1 MKWTDKKPD
10 DSRLELIRKCEAK
23 KKERLP
29 NVVVTEQMDDVPPPY
44 DESQKSEA
52 ESIIAEMKSKAEADR
67 KEMRERLNQAKEVKE
82 KADESLYS
90 SLFGMLVQDS
100 VDSILKKEVVKLTM
114 EMCRFRNNISEK
126 MMNDEGRADA
136 PMNIARLHEGFDE
149 AWKIWRAGDTEEARD
164 ARGDKSYQA
173 LIAVLTTE
181 WKRDWE
187 QKKPVNSIFIL

>member
-1 MKWTDKKPD
+1 M
-10 DSRLELIRKCEAK
+10 A
-23 KKERLP
+23 ERLP
-29 NVVVTEQMDDVPPPY
+29 DVVVTEQMDDVPPSY

-90 SLFGMLVQDS
+90 SLFGMLIQDC

-114 EMCRFRNNISEK
+114 EMCRFRNNISEE

-136 PMNIARLHEGFDE
+136 PMNIAGLHEGFAE
-149 AWKIWRAGDTEEARD
+149 AWRIWRAGDTEEGRD
-164 ARGDKSYQA
+164 VRGEESYQA
-173 LIAVLTTE
+173 LVTALSTE
-181 WKRDWE
+181 
-187 QKKPVNSIFIL
+187 